1 MKISFPSRND
11 RCVGTRARVRSS
23 PSRRRLARASRSR
36 ARAIDDDVILPSFPS
51 PFSPSVPSRDSSR
64 PVPTLHRHLDTVPRS
79 VGRAGDADAI
89 SRRRRKAPAGVVVAR
104 AVRTERRRRRRERTA
119 RRTST
124 RDSHRASPAPS
135 RSRAARR
142 PRASF
147 PHPNVIHPRA
157 RARGNDARD
166 IHSTRRPSSVVR
178 RRRDASREREEKNGR
193 SARTSL
199 AELARSLVR
208 SRARDDVA
216 RNDRARR
223 RVSSTS
229 KSAGPVASLHFFI
242 RARGYRVEACVKSMY
257 VCEWFDTVKKRKKRC
272 RRPVY
277 VQ

>member
-1 MKISFPSRND
+1 MSE
-11 RCVGTRARVRSS
+11 TRARSRSS
-23 PSRRRLARASRSR
+23 PSRRCLARASRSR

-51 PFSPSVPSRDSSR
+51 PFSSPFPSRDSSR
-64 PVPTLHRHLDTVPRS
+64 RLPTPHRHLDTVPRS

-89 SRRRRKAPAGVVVAR
+89 SRRRRKAPAGVVVA
-104 AVRTERRRRRRERTA
+104 VRTERRRRRGERTT

-157 RARGNDARD
+157 ARARGNDARD
-166 IHSTRRPSSVVR
+166 IHSTRGSSVVR
-178 RRRDASREREEKNGR
+178 RSSVVETRRESVEKKTGARRVPRSSDARVR
-193 SARTSL
+193 SFA
-199 AELARSLVR
+199 R
-208 SRARDDVA
+208 SRATMCGATTA
-216 RNDRARR
+216 RGAAFRR
-223 RVSSTS
+223 RR
-229 KSAGPVASLHFFI
+229 PVASLHFFI

-277 VQ
+277 VL